1 MPPTPSKFPH
11 SCSILLLAF
20 TSIFFSFRITFNQF
34 KTFEQTLMKFRMIKG
49 LKLERDSV
57 TCKSAR
63 GEAKVIPLSVRFAS
77 SCTIR
82 WKGMKSEKKLFC
94 VNRKVQFQKVAAV
107 RKARDEWLKGLFPIL
122 PSRFLSPPDI
132 LLLAHKKSSNI
143 INTFTVKNSIS
154 PTNKYLETVTA
165 KQMMPSWT
173 N

>member
-34 KTFEQTLMKFRMIKG
+34 KTFEHTQTLMKFRMIKG

-63 GEAKVIPLSVRFAS
+63 GEDKVIPLSIRLAL

-82 WKGMKSEKKLFC
+82 WKAQKLFC
-94 VNRKVQFQKVAAV
+94 LNREVQFQKVAAV
-107 RKARDEWLKGLFPIL
+107 RKGRDEWLKGLFPIL

-132 LLLAHKKSSNI
+132 LLLAHKKSFNI
-143 INTFTVKNSIS
+143 IYTFTAKNSIS
-154 PTNKYLETVTA
+154 PTNKCLETVTA
-165 KQMMPSWT
+165 KYMMPSWT